1 MMESTEQERAVSSI
15 DEQIIVFYLDKEL
28 FGINLSYINEIIE
41 LPAMNVVPR
50 SPEFISGVIN
60 NHGRIVAVQNLAS
73 FFNLTSSSDSSEAR
87 IIELVPGEFQIAFL
101 VDRVKEITQIT
112 AESEE
117 VNPMK
122 GDDFKNIY
130 VDKVVCLE
138 KNPINIIDVDKL
150 LVDLEDYFKEVNLE
164 H

>member
-1 MMESTEQERAVSSI
+1 MESNEQIRSTPSTG
-15 DEQIIVFYLDKEL
+15 EQIIVFYLDEEL

-41 LPAMNVVPR
+41 LPPMNVVPR
-50 SPEFISGVIN
+50 APDFISGVIN

-73 FFNLTSSSDSSEAR
+73 FFNLPSCIDSSQAR

-101 VDRVKEITQIT
+101 VDKVKEITNVN
-112 AESEE
+112 AKSEE

-138 KNPINIIDVDKL
+138 KNLVNVIDVDKL
-150 LVDLEDYFKEVNLE
+150 LADLEDYFKEVNLE